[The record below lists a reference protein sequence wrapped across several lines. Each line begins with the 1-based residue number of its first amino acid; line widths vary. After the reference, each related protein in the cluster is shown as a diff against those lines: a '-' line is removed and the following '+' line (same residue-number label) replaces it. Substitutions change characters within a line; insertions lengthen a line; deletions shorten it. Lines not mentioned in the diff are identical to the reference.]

1 MCFCSC
7 SCKASLSMHVFLY
20 CISDTRDI
28 PDIDLVLALSAAA
41 VDAEDTFDKIKYTV
55 DTIIKQYGTDKIRY
69 ALMTFGDTPST
80 IVDFS
85 DGRGKE
91 ALRTTVQQLNRPT
104 GDPDV
109 EKALKEAEKLFDNA
123 SPRPGSRR
131 IVVIFVDKKTPNSRG
146 DLKKAAESGL
156 EKNVTIIPAVIG
168 PEVDIDE
175 IEVLPTNKE
184 YIAICEPMTPQT
196 WPEIIIDKSL
206 KGKSLMYTIRKGLR

>member
-1 MCFCSC
+1 MLLF
-7 SCKASLSMHVFLY
+7 VY
-20 CISDTRDI
+20 CIADIRDI
-28 PDIDLVLALSAAA
+28 PDIDLVFALSAAA
-41 VDAEDTFDKIKYTV
+41 VDADDTFDKIKDTV

-69 ALMTFGDTPST
+69 ALLTFGDTPSI

-91 ALRTTVQQLNRPT
+91 ALRTTVEQLSRPT

-123 SPRPGSRR
+123 PPRPGSRR
-131 IVVIFVDKKTPNSRG
+131 ILVIFVDKKTPNNRD
-146 DLKKAAESGL
+146 DLKEAAKPMI
-156 EKNVTIIPAVIG
+156 EKNVTIVPAVVG

-175 IEVLPTNKE
+175 IEVIPPNKE
-184 YIAICEPMTPQT
+184 YIAICEPVEPQT

-206 KGKSLMYTIRKGLR
+206 KG

>member
-1 MCFCSC
+1 MFCD
-7 SCKASLSMHVFLY
+7 A
-20 CISDTRDI
+20 DTRDI
-28 PDIDLVLALSAAA
+28 PDIDLVFALSAAA
-41 VDAEDTFDKIKYTV
+41 VDAEDTFDKIKDTV

-69 ALMTFGDTPST
+69 ALMTFGDAPS
-80 IVDFS
+80 IKVDFS

-91 ALRTTVQQLNRPT
+91 ALRATVQQLSRPT

-131 IVVIFVDKKTPNSRG
+131 IVVIFVDKKTPNSRDG
-146 DLKKAAESGL
+146 LKEAAESVI

-184 YIAICEPMTPQT
+184 YIAICEPIMPQT
-196 WPEIIIDKSL
+196 WPEIIMEKSR
-206 KGKSLMYTIRKGLR
+206 KGESLM

>member
-1 MCFCSC
+1 MFCD
-7 SCKASLSMHVFLY
+7 A
-20 CISDTRDI
+20 DTRDI
-28 PDIDLVLALSAAA
+28 PDIDLVFALSAAA
-41 VDAEDTFDKIKYTV
+41 VDAEDTFDKIKDTV

-69 ALMTFGDTPST
+69 ALMTFGDAPS
-80 IVDFS
+80 IKFDFS
-85 DGRGKE
+85 DGRGKG
-91 ALRTTVQQLNRPT
+91 ALRATVQQLSRPT

-131 IVVIFVDKKTPNSRG
+131 IVVIFVDKKTPNSRDG
-146 DLKKAAESGL
+146 LKEAAESVI

-184 YIAICEPMTPQT
+184 YIAICEPIMPQT
-196 WPEIIIDKSL
+196 WPEIIMEKSR
-206 KGKSLMYTIRKGLR
+206 KGESLMQTIQRGLG